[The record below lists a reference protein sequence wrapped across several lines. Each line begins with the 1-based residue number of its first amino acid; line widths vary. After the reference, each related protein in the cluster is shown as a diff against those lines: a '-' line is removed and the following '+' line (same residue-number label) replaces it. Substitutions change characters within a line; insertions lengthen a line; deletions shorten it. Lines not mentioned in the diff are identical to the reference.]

1 MGKILFV
8 TSRNIV
14 GTSGELRLIK
24 NRASAL
30 YRYYGVQT
38 DIIGIRPQREYEQE
52 KLGNGVDLDVV
63 FFSKWNILSYLN
75 ALGRIK
81 KLIASKLKHN
91 KYDCVLIS
99 GSFVLYLINY
109 VKRYDN
115 NIPVLYDVHGA
126 IEELI
131 EFQNKK
137 INKIYYNVL
146 KKIEGRYLP
155 RYDGGFVVSNALKEY
170 LIKEYK
176 LEKTENIFVVPCAT
190 EEKTESFEEKKK
202 KRIAYRKKYNF
213 CESDIVF
220 VYSGG
225 VSPWQCI
232 DKVVNMY
239 MKMKEKNDACKLLFL
254 SHQADSINIP
264 KGYDIVV
271 DKIPSDKVADVLNCG
286 DIGFLLRDDYITNNV
301 AYPNKFLEYVKSGM
315 YIISTS
321 YIYDVAK
328 QINDYKLG
336 ILIDTLDNDIDDV
349 SFEWGK
355 DLNMRDSLLRCVG
368 YRNSLIP
375 FVEKMVRE

>member
-1 MGKILFV
+1 MRKILFV

-30 YRYYGVQT
+30 YKYYGVQT
-38 DIIGIRPQREYEQE
+38 DIIGIRPQREYVQE
-52 KLGNGVDLDVV
+52 DFGKGVDLEVI
-63 FFSKWNILSYLN
+63 FFSKWNVLSYLN
-75 ALGRIK
+75 AIERLK
-81 KLIASKLKHN
+81 KMILNKLKQN
-91 KYDCVLIS
+91 KYDCVLVS
-99 GSFVLYLINY
+99 GTFVLYLINY
-109 VKRYDN
+109 IKRYND

-126 IEELI
+126 VEELI
-131 EFQNKK
+131 EFQTKS
-137 INKIYYNVL
+137 INRIYYNVL
-146 KKIEGRYLP
+146 KNIEGRYLP

-176 LEKTENIFVVPCAT
+176 LEKTDNIFVVPCAT
-190 EEKTESFEEKKK
+190 EGKTESFEEKKK
-202 KRIAYRKKYNF
+202 KRDVYRKKYNF
-213 CESDIVF
+213 CKSDIVF

-232 DKVVNMY
+232 DNVINMY
-239 MKMKEKNDACKLLFL
+239 MKMKKKNDACKLLIL

-264 KGYDIVV
+264 KEYDVVV

-315 YIISTS
+315 YIISTP

-328 QINDYKLG
+328 QIDEYKIG
-336 ILIDTLDNDIDDV
+336 TLIDTLDNEIYDL
-349 SFEWGK
+349 SFEWGG
-355 DLNMRDSLLRCVG
+355 DLKARYSLLRSVG
-368 YRNSLIP
+368 YRNSLAP
-375 FVEKMVRE
+375 FIDKMLRG